1 MNPTTHITSYNKGG
15 HLFVILL
22 VLGILIHACP
32 TEATNLLTIQPV
44 TIIPE
49 FKEGAPELA
58 ELLPRVLG
66 LSERRVALEKML
78 MALPDMADMETRLNH
93 LKNQI
98 QTQEKLLRQLKT
110 LRVSASR
117 QLASIN
123 ADLQTIAQRFNKSI
137 KYLTNT
143 FAELET
149 YRQFWI
155 NEKQQ
160 WESWQSILPEPD
172 RKRLGLDPLFAAA
185 HENYHSA
192 QDMIAQAREQILSIQ
207 RLVIDIQDDI
217 STLDMNITRTRVEW
231 KATVSHRAISPPLFS
246 LQYLQ
251 QYSPH
256 LLKEIK
262 WGWKSITLPGL
273 EFLRKEKWVMG
284 SQLALLF
291 FLVWLI
297 SRNQTRIEQRYP
309 DHYFTRRPFS
319 TGILVSMILLASYY
333 RSADPML
340 HLILVTVIGFSGARL
355 APGFA
360 TRKWGAQIFYIV
372 AFLAVMTIL
381 LPWLGIPLPLIRL
394 SVFSG
399 AVLVLILSIWLYIS
413 VYKSEKSKFYLWMVG
428 FSAFMMCIV
437 LFLEIIG
444 DSARSSHLFSAIV
457 ETFFLIMVFYMM
469 MVMIQGVVE
478 LVMRS
483 PTVNKIEYLR
493 GKINT
498 MITPAVWG
506 IRLVIGFLVGSYLL
520 ETWSVAE
527 SAVDAMQK
535 ILSLGVSIGT
545 FKLTVGLVVTVAACF
560 MGSIVLSHAI
570 QMLLSET
577 TYKKHQLEY
586 GVRVSISK
594 IVHYSFVFSG
604 FLLVLY
610 VLGVEM
616 KSITIIGGALGVG
629 IGFGLQGIVRN
640 FISGLILL
648 FERPVKV
655 GDYVTMEGQWGE
667 IKSLGL
673 RSTVVQT
680 FDYSEI
686 VVPNHD
692 LIEQKVVNW
701 TLSDRLMRIIVK
713 VGVAYG
719 SDVERVKQTLLECAM
734 MSSKVTRMPEPQ
746 ALFMKFGDSS
756 LNFEL
761 RVWIS
766 NIDDYVSVTSFLHE
780 EIDKRFKNEGIT
792 IAFPQRDVHMH
803 TAEKPDG
810 PK

>member
-1 MNPTTHITSYNKGG
+1 MNPFIHITSYSKSG
-15 HLFVILL
+15 HLFVLLL

-123 ADLQTIAQRFNKSI
+123 ADLQTITQRFNKSI

-217 STLDMNITRTRVEW
+217 STLDMNIARTRVEW

-297 SRNQTRIEQRYP
+297 SRNQTRIDQRYP

-399 AVLVLILSIWLYIS
+399 AVFVLILSIWLYIS

-428 FSAFMMCIV
+428 FSALMMCIV

-444 DSARSSHLFSAIV
+444 DSARSSHLFSALI

-594 IVHYSFVFSG
+594 IVHYSFIFSG

-673 RSTVVQT
+673 RSTVVKT

-810 PK
+810 LK